1 MVAIRSQRVNGRTR
15 FSAQSV
21 RPLQEYRAPNRTLPP
36 QRADTRRRTQA
47 TRNPLPRILRW
58 ATQRQ
63 VHLRDRQL
71 TRRSAFQPRDESAAI
86 ARCRS
91 RHDHFLRQAF
101 RPMAVSQILA
111 LADHAVSIWR
121 PLRRRRVPRT
131 VWQSWPVY
139 YFCDSPRPA
148 RGAASTFDGECP
160 RRDLRYF
167 RLNGSPREYS
177 NRVPKMLWPVR
188 RQTNIVPGS
197 RHRSRNR
204 NSPPDQ
210 AAPE

>member
-1 MVAIRSQRVNGRTR
+1 MEGLD
-15 FSAQSV
+15 FPPQSV

-36 QRADTRRRTQA
+36 QRVDTRRRTRAIRNLSWQTLRSVMLLQA
-47 TRNPLPRILRW
+47 NLP
-58 ATQRQ
+58 
-63 VHLRDRQL
+63 DRRL
-71 TRRSAFQPRDESAAI
+71 IPPSAFRSPGESAAT

-91 RHDHFLRQAF
+91 RPGYFLRQAF

-111 LADHAVSIWR
+111 LAACAVSMSH
-121 PLRRRRVPRT
+121 LSFQRRVRQT
-131 VWQSWPVY
+131 ARQSWPVY